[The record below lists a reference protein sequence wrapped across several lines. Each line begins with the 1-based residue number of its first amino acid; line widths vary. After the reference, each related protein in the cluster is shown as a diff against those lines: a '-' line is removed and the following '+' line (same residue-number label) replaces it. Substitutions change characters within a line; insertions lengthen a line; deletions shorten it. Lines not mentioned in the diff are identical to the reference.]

1 MGRRRKT
8 VGNYAMLAA
17 AVAMA
22 ATATAPALAEWKP
35 KTNVE
40 YFVPAGPGGAVDTY
54 ARIMGKIMDDK
65 KLLNGEQLIVLNKP
79 GGAGMIATGEL
90 VKRAGNGHVFTLFN
104 NGYIISSELGDF
116 RYDLNKDFTMGPV
129 LYEESMGVAVS
140 YDSPIRTGR
149 DLIDALKS
157 DPTGLRIGVAP
168 SLVGNIYMSIAYP
181 LLESGVDLTRL
192 TVAPFR
198 SSAETMVALRGKHI
212 DVMAGSVANM
222 LDAIASQQIRV
233 IAVTSGERLSGPLA
247 DVPTWK
253 EQGVDISFGGYN
265 GVLFPKDMSED
276 QMAYWE
282 SVFKTVYESEEW
294 QETMK
299 RYQLQPAYID
309 HQAAQQFLAEQIG
322 ETIRLMK
329 QLNISKASN

>member
-1 MGRRRKT
+1 
-8 VGNYAMLAA
+8 MLAV

-22 ATATAPALAEWKP
+22 GVVAAPALAQWKP
-35 KTNVE
+35 ATNVE

-65 KLLNGEQLIVLNKP
+65 KLLNGEQLIVQNKP

-90 VKRAGNGHVFTLFN
+90 VKRPGNGHVFTLFN

-116 RYDLNKDFTMGPV
+116 RYDLKKDFTMGPI
-129 LYEESMGVAVS
+129 LYGESMGVAVS
-140 YDSPIRTGR
+140 YDSPIRTGK
-149 DLIDALKS
+149 DLIDTLRS
-157 DPTGLRIGVAP
+157 DPTTLRIGVAP
-168 SLVGNIYMSIAYP
+168 SLVGNIYMSLAYP
-181 LLESGVDLTRL
+181 LLESGVDLTKL

-198 SSAETMVALRGKHI
+198 SSAETMVSLRGKHI

-233 IAVTSGERLSGPLA
+233 IAVTSAERLSGPLA

-265 GVLFPKDMSED
+265 GVLFPKDMSKD

-282 SVFKTVYESEEW
+282 RVFKTVYESDEW
-294 QETMK
+294 QETMR
-299 RYQLQPAYID
+299 RYQLQPTYID
-309 HQAAQQFLAEQIG
+309 HQAAPQFLVEQIE
-322 ETIRLMK
+322 ETTRLMK
-329 QLNISKASN
+329 RLNISKGSN